1 MKQFVSILFFLLSG
15 LLSVNA
21 QYTDL
26 RDIINPQMGQSV
38 IEIPNGTYEMST
50 ISGPHYIFD
59 ALKNVVINGN
69 GSTVYCKS
77 NSMAFQFQNCEN
89 VTLKNLTIDYDPVCY
104 TQGTII
110 SVSNDSKIWKV
121 KLHDGY
127 PTQGIA
133 KQKLELFDPLTKLV
147 KKNLFN
153 IQTGDYDMLQSASDP
168 TVIDITIKRTITAGI
183 IKQGEY
189 VVMSLEIP
197 TGMSGHTI
205 FIWAC
210 KNFIAENVTIYGSNM
225 MSIIEHDCENSKYLN
240 CNITRNPNDP
250 TKSVPR
256 LRSGNFDGIHSK
268 HALIGPTIENC
279 IVQYNGDDGIAVNGR
294 FYLVYKV
301 DQTNNYVYLLSKEEP
316 VRIIPG
322 DKMAVVDNGGSMK
335 GSVGILE
342 NITIIPSDA
351 EKTACTAKFTAL
363 LSPGVYQTGARIKI
377 ENWPLVGIALG
388 DYVYSENRIGAGFKI
403 TNCTVGHNAGRGL
416 LIKSSNGLIKNNLVE
431 GTQLGG
437 IVLAPEISWC
447 EAGHSNNVQI
457 IGNTVRNCV
466 FASSHAGMTQPAA
479 ITVINLNGANQI
491 SPNGAH
497 NNITI
502 MDNVIDNCPRPGI
515 VVTST
520 KGLNYYNNT
529 FPNNTTVV
537 RTHGTTWGVV
547 NNIDFWTM
555 NVTNINYTEVKQPE
569 LNEPVITFDQN
580 NNSILLNNYLQN
592 GYLSIVDLSG
602 REVVKYQLTAE
613 IKTLKI
619 PQDLKGFFIVNL
631 SAENINISR
640 KIILN

>member
-1 MKQFVSILFFLLSG
+1 MRISRLLNRIAFTFFLI
-15 LLSVNA
+15 NA
-21 QYTDL
+21 QLSYAYTDL
-26 RDIINPQMGQSV
+26 RPILDAQKGQAIIN
-38 IEIPNGTYEMST
+38 IPKGTYEIST
-50 ISGPHYIFD
+50 QSGPHYIFD
-59 ALKNVVINGN
+59 GLKDVTINGN
-69 GSTVYCKS
+69 GSLIICKS
-77 NSMAFQFQNCEN
+77 KSMAFQFQYCEN
-89 VTLKNLTIDYDPVCY
+89 VTLKDITIDYDPLCY

-110 SVSNDSKIWKV
+110 SVSADSKIWKV
-121 KLHDGY
+121 KLHEGY

-133 KQKLELFDPLTKLV
+133 KHKLELFDPVTKMV

-153 IQTGDYDMLQSASDP
+153 IQSGDYDMVQSASDP
-168 TVIDITIKRTITAGI
+168 SVIDITIKRSITAGI

-197 TGMSGHTI
+197 AGMAGHTM
-205 FIWAC
+205 FVWAC
-210 KNFIAENVTIYGSNM
+210 KNFIADNVTIYGSNM
-225 MSIIEHDCENSKYLN
+225 MSIIEHDCENSKYQN

-268 HALIGPTIENC
+268 HASIGPTIDNC

-301 DQTNNYVYLLSKEEP
+301 DQANNYVYLLSKEDP
-316 VRIIPG
+316 VRIIQG

-342 NITIIPSDA
+342 NIVIIPSDA
-351 EKTACTAKFTAL
+351 EKAACTAKFTAL

-377 ENWPLVGIALG
+377 ENWPLTGIALG

-403 TNCTVGHNAGRGL
+403 ANCTVGHNAGRGL
-416 LIKSSNGLIKNNLVE
+416 LIKSSNGLITNNIVE
-431 GTQLGG
+431 GSQLGG
-437 IVLAPEISWC
+437 IVLAPEINWC

-457 IGNTVRNCV
+457 IGNTVRHCV
-466 FASSHAGMTQPAA
+466 YCSSHSGMVQPAA
-479 ITVINLNGANQI
+479 ITVISLNGANQI

-502 MDNVIDNCPRPGI
+502 MDNIIDNCPRPGI

-547 NNIDFWTM
+547 NNIDFWTKNVISIDYSSVPETPM
-555 NVTNINYTEVKQPE
+555 NPHVMKSSEGISIKE
-569 LNEPVITFDQN
+569 LPSDNDWQMSFFD
-580 NNSILLNNYLQN
+580 I
-592 GYLSIVDLSG
+592 SG
-602 REVVKYQLTAE
+602 RLISSQRVSNNMYISTNEMIHGVFIALITDGRYKFIY
-613 IKTLKI
+613 KI
-619 PQDLKGFFIVNL
+619 N
-631 SAENINISR
+631 N
-640 KIILN
+640 

>member
-1 MKQFVSILFFLLSG
+1 MKQFISILSFLILTA
-15 LLSVNA
+15 LTLNA
-21 QYTDL
+21 QYPDL
-26 RDIINPQMGQSV
+26 RDIINSQIGQSV
-38 IEIPNGTYEMST
+38 INIPYGTYEIST
-50 ISGPHYIFD
+50 VSGPHYIFS
-59 ALKNVVINGN
+59 ALKNVTINGN

-77 NSMAFQFQNCEN
+77 NSMAFQFQDCEN
-89 VTLKNLTIDYDPVCY
+89 VTLKDLTIDYDPVCY

-110 SVSNDSKIWKV
+110 SVSNDSRIWKV

-127 PTQGIA
+127 PTQVIA
-133 KQKLELFDPLTKLV
+133 KHKLELFDPVTKLV

-153 IQTGDYDMLQSASDP
+153 IQSGDYDMVQSVADP
-168 TVIDITIKRTITAGI
+168 TLIDITIKRSITAGI

-197 TGMSGHTI
+197 TGMSGHTM

-301 DQTNNYVYLLSKEEP
+301 DPANNYVYLLSKEDP
-316 VRIIPG
+316 IRIIPG

-342 NITIIPSDA
+342 NTTIIPSDA

-363 LSPGVYQTGARIKI
+363 LSPTAYQTGARIKI
-377 ENWPLVGIALG
+377 ENWPVTGIALG

-403 TNCTVGHNAGRGL
+403 TNCNVGHNAGRGL

-431 GTQLGG
+431 GSQLGG

-457 IGNTVRNCV
+457 IGNTVRHCV
-466 FASSHAGMTQPAA
+466 YCSSHGGMTQPAA
-479 ITVINLNGANQI
+479 ITVISLNGANQL

-497 NNITI
+497 NNISI
-502 MDNVIDNCPRPGI
+502 MNNIIDNCPRPGI

-537 RTHGTTWGVV
+537 RTHGTTWGIV
-547 NNIDFWTM
+547 NNIDFWTK
-555 NVTNINYTEVKQPE
+555 NVTNIDYTDVKQPE
-569 LNEPVITFDQN
+569 VNKPDITFDQN
-580 NNSILLNNYLQN
+580 NNIVLLNHHLQN

-602 REVVKYQLTAE
+602 RTVLKYQLNAE

-619 PQDLKGFFIVNL
+619 PLGLKGFFIVNL
-631 SAENINISR
+631 SSENINISR
-640 KIILN
+640 KIIMN